1 LTFVTLAAVLLP
13 GSVWASVPDG
23 GTSVEQHHR
32 AKEFDPAP
40 TGGFA
45 LERHKA
51 QVMLEAGYPFVRFE
65 LGYGLLSNLQVFAGY
80 QGLYSFTSAG
90 YAGIK
95 LGLITTPKK
104 TFGLSLA
111 ALGGYTHLRH
121 RGDALAAALV
131 GGNGGFGEFRLQLSG
146 RRGRHGFFFNA
157 GMRMSQVTRNIRC
170 EKGAEP
176 ECMEHFNCLS
186 DDPVLTTVFVEAGY
200 EVRLSRYASYFVGVG
215 VDVFSG
221 AWYPAMA
228 RLRNGI
234 LFDF

>member
-1 LTFVTLAAVLLP
+1 MTFVTLAAVLLP
-13 GSVWASVPDG
+13 ASA
-23 GTSVEQHHR
+23 R
-32 AKEFDPAP
+32 AGVTAERRHKPKEFEPAP
-40 TGGFA
+40 TGGFT
-45 LERHKA
+45 LGRNKA
-51 QVMLEAGYPFVRFE
+51 QVMVEAGYPFVKFE
-65 LGYGLLSNLQVFAGY
+65 LGYGLLSNLQLFAGY

-90 YAGIK
+90 YGGIK

-121 RGDALAAALV
+121 RDDAVAGAIV
-131 GGNGGFGEFRLQLSG
+131 GGDGGFGEFRLMLSG
-146 RRGRHGFFFNA
+146 RKGRHGFFFNA

-170 EKGAEP
+170 EKGAKP
-176 ECMEHFNCLS
+176 ESMDNFNCLS

-221 AWYPAMA
+221 AWYPAMV